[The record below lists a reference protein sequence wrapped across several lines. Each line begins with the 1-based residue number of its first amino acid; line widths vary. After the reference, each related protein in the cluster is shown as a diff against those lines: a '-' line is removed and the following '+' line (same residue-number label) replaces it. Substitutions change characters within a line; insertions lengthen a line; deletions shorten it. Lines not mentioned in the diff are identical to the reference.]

1 MISWEINYV
10 ELPLWVISLK
20 WLSDKFKDKI
30 YEEKGYSKIY
40 VFSSYS
46 YLVRVFCLKSSGM
59 DVKLPRKLDVD
70 LFCVKP
76 KCEEYVLV

>member
-10 ELPLWVISLK
+10 ELLFWVILLK
-20 WLSDKFKDKI
+20 WLFDKFKDKI

-40 VFSSYS
+40 VFSSYL
-46 YLVRVFCLKSSGM
+46 YFVRVFCLKSFGM
-59 DVKLPRKLDVD
+59 DVKLFRKLDVD
-70 LFCVKP
+70 LFCVKF